1 MPLHGK
7 IVVIKRSGGD
17 GTEFP
22 LTASCLFGRKP
33 DCDIR
38 IQLPQVSKEHCRI
51 ELNENKEVI
60 LTNLSS
66 VNPTRVNGEE
76 LEQSERLKHG
86 DVITIVDRSFRFEY
100 PPAPTPKKKRSS
112 IAGKTETFQVLQDQV
127 RDTTTVEAGEKRI
140 SEVSTDPH
148 LKDGTNNDN
157 IQRSLEKSVEVESKE
172 DGSLLQSKTS
182 SPFNELYQ
190 MIKQTLDAKT
200 PRKSSVSVPQTPAS
214 RFCTPKPGSVRKV
227 AGKPVV
233 STEVKSTPKKVED
246 EASCGITAIEGNA
259 EVENNSVATPKSA
272 KKQRKSFQVP
282 TSEMTGLVSEENKPT
297 EEAAESEATS
307 TPQRRLHATPQ
318 RFTVSEVVEQ
328 ISAEKPTTPTR
339 RRSKEAT
346 PVKPVVTKEQEEE
359 AKVTEVQ
366 PDAPKTEPLRRTSPR
381 SIEKKLKTQDVLRE
395 LDVAPVKNEKCK
407 TAKKRKSGEL
417 GADLLTSQ
425 LKKKRVSFGGHL
437 SPELFDKRLPPDS
450 PLRKG
455 AAPRRSLC
463 LVKPKLSL
471 LRRASAIGLMEEFEL
486 EHPALASP
494 KVKSPAKARTPS
506 PKKSPKARTPSPK
519 TPSPGKK
526 SPKAKTPSPKTPS
539 PGKKSPKAKTPSP
552 KTPSPGKKSPKSTP
566 AQPQLADKKTP
577 TGKRRSSSV
586 LSTPTVGVT
595 SAKTPLSLG
604 NQTPTVQGR
613 FSVSRISTPSPVTEQ
628 DAVAVPVPVV
638 PVTPKVPLRRKSMK
652 SASRKTPSMAKST
665 IEVLRRRSGI
675 SRASMK
681 VNNSYADIVKFGQTK
696 SQVVAAAKKTA
707 TTKKTKKV
715 VVPNPKTP
723 ARKLQ
728 DHVSTGHADSPVT
741 IVVGRAYKQKVV
753 QPTGAAPR
761 LVHNTAL
768 LKKNMKMDEDLTGIA
783 EIFKTPAR
791 QRKSVINVQSAP
803 KTPQG
808 APATSM
814 VEASVLNTP
823 EEPGEMMVSPLNVTS
838 AVTHERYNSEAVQR
852 LLHDDEEPSFVSEI
866 PALEIPADDSS
877 EQQCT
882 DLKTSITTPKQKPEQ
897 PDCLTGVKRI
907 MKTPRQKAEP
917 IEDLRGKL
925 LKTPKQKPEQPECL
939 TGVKR
944 IMKTPRQK
952 AEPIED
958 LRGKLLKTPKAP
970 KVVDVELDGVKEL
983 LETPV
988 HKKKP
993 VEDLAEVMA
1002 MKTPEVK
1009 SSPLVCANG
1018 ELMGNAPVE
1027 DSEGLQE
1034 LMEEPLSNPSAQM
1047 ETNEGH
1053 DQTSLDCG
1061 LDIAKEPEVA
1071 CEEQQGDVPCED
1083 HSEDGPSDMEKVPQA
1098 DIAKEPEVACEE
1110 QQEDV
1115 PCEDHSEDGPSD
1127 IMESLPQADI
1137 AKEPEVACE
1146 EQQEDMPCEDH
1157 SEDGPSDIMENLP
1170 QADLVKEAEADEV
1183 VCDDQLDEVPCG
1195 RTEDGP
1201 SDAMET
1207 VPQAAVDQNLPE
1219 EQPEVETAICKV
1231 TEVDT
1236 ASIATEV
1243 DTARIATEVDTASI
1257 APDTQKKSAR
1267 GRRAKVVG
1275 STAVDDKQEATEH
1288 LEDTVAPAPVR
1299 GRRGKKTDSAPPATV
1314 RQTAR
1319 SRNAKCN
1326 ESRDVELT
1334 VEATDSLA
1342 PKEEVTLKP
1351 KRGRNAKKA
1360 AVDEAEMLPEIAV
1373 EVVSDQTPPV
1383 NVNHEAND
1391 SAAPLEEAVLKP
1403 KRGRKTKQASVEEAP
1418 TVLEKTEVVSDQPL
1432 MTDAQPEEPIPTA
1445 AAEKPRRGRKTK
1457 QESVEQNEV
1466 VEDTGSAV
1474 EIKQQSQAP
1483 VRAKRGRNAKQEKEK
1498 VEDDG
1503 EIPPVEIASQEK
1515 SRRTRKA
1522 KQDPVE
1528 PTEVEVQMV
1537 EIPVIEKVAA
1547 PLVASKARRTRTA
1560 KQDSVE
1566 STEEI
1571 PIESASMATPAEA
1584 VEVHEKA
1591 PVEPAEKPRRGGRKT
1606 KQDTEPVAP
1615 VESTEVQV
1623 KPTEKPKRGR
1633 RVKQEVIEE
1642 VEVIAEVPEEKAEH
1656 KQEIEENMDD
1666 ADSAST
1672 LADEQP
1678 EAPVIKPTRG
1688 RGVKS
1693 VVKNEVS
1700 QAIPAKRT
1708 RRGAAPP
1715 PQEAADT
1722 EAAVLVSKPASR
1734 GRAGKLSKASD
1745 ADKPAEVSVEPA
1757 KKGRRAATKPT
1768 TDDAAVVPSTE
1779 KIEKVVDAEPAPV
1792 EVKKG
1797 RVSRKAKAAAHS
1809 DQANATEDVN
1819 DAVVED
1825 TQLRK
1830 KSVNWKEDLSVTYDI
1845 TTPTPVV
1852 KATRGR
1858 KTKLGDQDEAS
1869 QATPT
1874 KRGRRNTESTVP
1886 CTSETPTKP
1895 ENKRK
1900 ASRSANKAEEED
1912 LSDKAVPSEPVKR
1925 ARRGAKAADAASTE
1939 AVTQGAEET
1948 ESTRKVPD
1956 RRRGNASKK
1965 AVAVDNVQ
1973 AVEAE
1978 TQPKTRR
1985 GRAAKK

>member
-51 ELNENKEVI
+51 EFNENKEVI

-86 DVITIVDRSFRFEY
+86 DVITIIDRSFRFEY

-112 IAGKTETFQVLQDQV
+112 IAGKTETFKFFCFCLFL
-127 RDTTTVEAGEKRI
+127 
-140 SEVSTDPH
+140 DPH

-282 TSEMTGLVSEENKPT
+282 TSEMTGLVAEENKPT
-297 EEAAESEATS
+297 EQAAESEATS

-328 ISAEKPTTPTR
+328 ISAEKPKTPTR

-346 PVKPVVTKEQEEE
+346 PVKP
-359 AKVTEVQ
+359 A
-366 PDAPKTEPLRRTSPR
+366 PDAPKTEPSRRMSPR
-381 SIEKKLKTQDVLRE
+381 SIEKKLKTQD
-395 LDVAPVKNEKCK
+395 

-425 LKKKRVSFGGHL
+425 MKKKRVSFGSHL
-437 SPELFDKRLPPDS
+437 TPELFDKRLPPDS

-463 LVKPKLSL
+463 LAKPKHSL
-471 LRRASAIGLMEEFEL
+471 LRRASAIGLMEEL

-552 KTPSPGKKSPKSTP
+552 KTPSPGKKSPKSKTPSPKGAVLSKTP
-566 AQPQLADKKTP
+566 AQSQLADKKTP

-586 LSTPTVGVT
+586 VS
-595 SAKTPLSLG
+595 
-604 NQTPTVQGR
+604 TPTVQGR
-613 FSVSRISTPSPVTEQ
+613 FSVSRISTPSPVAEQ

-652 SASRKTPSMAKST
+652 STSRKTPSVSKSAV
-665 IEVLRRRSGI
+665 EVLRRRSGI

-681 VNNSYADIVKFGQTK
+681 VMNSYADIVKFGQIK

-715 VVPNPKTP
+715 VVPKPKTP

-741 IVVGRAYKQKVV
+741 IVVGKAYKQKVV

-768 LKKNMKMDEDLTGIA
+768 LKKNMKMDENLTGIA
-783 EIFKTPAR
+783 EIFKTPVNAR

-823 EEPGEMMVSPLNVTS
+823 EEPGEMMVSPLNVGS

-852 LLHDDEEPSFVSEI
+852 LLHDDEEPSF
-866 PALEIPADDSS
+866 
-877 EQQCT
+877 
-882 DLKTSITTPKQKPEQ
+882 KPEQ
-897 PDCLTGVKRI
+897 PECLTGVKRI

-925 LKTPKQKPEQPECL
+925 LKTPKQKPEQAECL

-988 HKKKP
+988 HKKEP

-1009 SSPLVCANG
+1009 SSPLVCAND

-1047 ETNEGH
+1047 ETNEGQ
-1053 DQTSLDCG
+1053 DQTPLDCG
-1061 LDIAKEPEVA
+1061 L
-1071 CEEQQGDVPCED
+1071 
-1083 HSEDGPSDMEKVPQA
+1083 

-1127 IMESLPQADI
+1127 IMENVLQADL

-1146 EQQEDMPCEDH
+1146 EQQEDVPCEDHSEDGPSDMENVPQADMAKEPEVACEEQQEDVSCEDH

-1170 QADLVKEAEADEV
+1170 QADLAKEAEADDV
-1183 VCDDQLDEVPCG
+1183 ICGDQLDEVPCG

-1207 VPQAAVDQNLPE
+1207 VPQAVVDQNLPE
-1219 EQPEVETAICKV
+1219 EQPEVETATCKV

-1236 ASIATEV
+1236 AS
-1243 DTARIATEVDTASI
+1243 IATEVDTASI

-1267 GRRAKVVG
+1267 GRRAKEVG

-1360 AVDEAEMLPEIAV
+1360 AVDEAEMLPEIAMMAEKVPEIAV
-1373 EVVSDQTPPV
+1373 EAVSDQTPPV

-1418 TVLEKTEVVSDQPL
+1418 TVLEETEVVSDQPL
-1432 MTDAQPEEPIPTA
+1432 MTDAQPEESIPIA

-1483 VRAKRGRNAKQEKEK
+1483 VRAKRGRNTKQEKEK

-1503 EIPPVEIASQEK
+1503 EIPPVETVSQEK

-1528 PTEVEVQMV
+1528 PREEVQMV

-1560 KQDSVE
+1560 KDSVE

-1571 PIESASMATPAEA
+1571 PIESASLTTPAEA

-1606 KQDTEPVAP
+1606 KQDTVPVAP
-1615 VESTEVQV
+1615 IDSTEVQV
-1623 KPTEKPKRGR
+1623 NPTEKPKRGR
-1633 RVKQEVIEE
+1633 RVKQEKVIEE

-1672 LADEQP
+1672 LTDEQPEAAVIKPTRGRGVKSVVKNEVSQAIPAKRTRRGAAPPQEAADTEVTVLVSKPASDSASALADEQP
-1678 EAPVIKPTRG
+1678 ETPVIKPTRG

-1722 EAAVLVSKPASR
+1722 EATVLVSTPASR
-1734 GRAGKLSKASD
+1734 GRAGKLSKAND

-1757 KKGRRAATKPT
+1757 KKGRKAATKPT
-1768 TDDAAVVPSTE
+1768 TDDATVVPSTE
-1779 KIEKVVDAEPAPV
+1779 KIVDEKVVDAEPAPV

-1819 DAVVED
+1819 NAVVED
-1825 TQLRK
+1825 AKLPK
-1830 KSVNWKEDLSVTYDI
+1830 KSVNWKEDLAVAYDI

-1858 KTKLGDQDEAS
+1858 KTKLVDQDEAL
-1869 QATPT
+1869 QGTPT
-1874 KRGRRNTESTVP
+1874 KRGRSTVP

-1939 AVTQGAEET
+1939 AVTQGAEEM

-1965 AVAVDNVQ
+1965 GVAVDSVQ